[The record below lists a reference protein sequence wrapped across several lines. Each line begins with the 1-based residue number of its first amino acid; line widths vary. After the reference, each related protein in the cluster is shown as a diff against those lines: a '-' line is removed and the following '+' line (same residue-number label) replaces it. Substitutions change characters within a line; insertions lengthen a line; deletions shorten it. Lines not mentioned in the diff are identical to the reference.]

1 MTETAKNEQEMPE
14 LLSLKEA
21 SEILKCHPN
30 TLRQWDK
37 KGILVAVRFGER
49 KDRRYRKE
57 DILKLLNQK
66 KRWWHNFYYNLSIA
80 QHLTLSSGNQIPDQ
94 DSKLLIEHSWSGQ

>member
-1 MTETAKNEQEMPE
+1 MKKNAENNKEIPE
-14 LLSLKEA
+14 LISLQEA
-21 SEILKCHPN
+21 CEILKCHPN

-66 KRWWHNFYYNLSIA
+66 K
-80 QHLTLSSGNQIPDQ
+80 Q
-94 DSKLLIEHSWSGQ
+94 

>member
-1 MTETAKNEQEMPE
+1 MKNAEDNKEIPE
-14 LLSLKEA
+14 LLTLQEA
-21 SEILKCHPN
+21 CDILKCHPN

-66 KRWWHNFYYNLSIA
+66 K
-80 QHLTLSSGNQIPDQ
+80 
-94 DSKLLIEHSWSGQ
+94 K